1 MKLAIITDTHI
12 GIRNDS
18 PIFFENSVSFFRDV
32 FFPYCKN
39 QNINEV
45 LHLGDFVDRRK
56 YININIL
63 AETRKKI
70 LAPMKDQ
77 GIHMDLI
84 LGNHDCYFKN
94 TNTINTPKEIFACFD
109 NVNVIEA
116 PVIKDYDG
124 YCIGMMPWITKEN
137 VEESKRFIKDA
148 ACRTLAGHFEID
160 GREVLRGIRHEG
172 GMPSSLFKKYDM
184 VMSGHFHIRSY
195 EDNISYFGTPYQL
208 YMSDLNEQKGFH
220 VLDTSTGEIEFVE
233 NPRQMF
239 RQYIYDDTGKNK
251 ESILSADYTEAKN
264 CFVKIF
270 VKQKRHQSVLDQMME
285 KLYNIGVYGITIAED
300 SHEEESTDTN
310 VDLSQDTFSLIGT
323 EIDNMELSQD
333 KTKLKSLIKDIYIE
347 SQHR

>member
-1 MKLAIITDTHI
+1 MKLAVICDTHI

-18 PIFFENSVSFFRDV
+18 PIYFENSVSFFKNV
-32 FFPYCKN
+32 FYPYCESN
-39 QNINEV
+39 GITQI
-45 LHLGDFVDRRK
+45 LHLGDFFDRRK

-63 AETRKKI
+63 SETRKQI
-70 LAPMKDQ
+70 LAPMKEM

-94 TNTINTPKEIFACFD
+94 TNSVNAPREMFSCFD
-109 NVNVIEA
+109 NIEVIET
-116 PVIKDYDG
+116 PVIKNYDG
-124 YCIGMMPWITKEN
+124 YCIGLVPWITKEN
-137 VEESKRFIKDA
+137 VEEAKKFIKDA

-172 GMPSSLFKKYDM
+172 GMPSSMFKKYDM

-208 YMSDLNEQKGFH
+208 YMSDLNEHKGFH
-220 VLDTSTGEIEFVE
+220 VLDTATGEVEFVE

-239 RQYIYDDTGKNK
+239 RQYQYDDSKNK
-251 ESILSADYTEAKN
+251 EDILTHDYSEAKN

-270 VKQKRHQSVLDQMME
+270 VKQKKHPSVLEQMME
-285 KLYNIGVYGITIAED
+285 KLYNVGVYGITVAED
-300 SHEEESTDTN
+300 YTEEDAEAAEI
-310 VDLSQDTFSLIGT
+310 DLSQDTFSLINT
-323 EIDNMELSQD
+323 EIDVMELVQD
-333 KTKLKSLIKDIYIE
+333 KTKLKSLIKDIFIE

>member
-1 MKLAIITDTHI
+1 MKLAIVTDTHI

-18 PIFFENSVSFFRDV
+18 PIFFENAVSFFNDI

-39 QNINEV
+39 NNITKV
-45 LHLGDFVDRRK
+45 LHLGDFFDRRK

-63 AETRKKI
+63 SETRKKI
-70 LAPMKDQ
+70 LSPMQ
-77 GIHMDLI
+77 EHGIHMDLI

-94 TNTINTPKEIFACFD
+94 TNAINAPREMFACFD
-109 NVNVIEA
+109 NITVIEK
-116 PVIKDYDG
+116 PIINDYDG

-137 VEESKRFIKDA
+137 LEESKAFIKDA
-148 ACRTLAGHFEID
+148 SCRTLAGHFEID

-172 GMPSSLFKKYDM
+172 GMPSTLFKKYDI

-195 EDNISYFGTPYQL
+195 QDNISYFGTPYQL

-220 VLDTSTGEIEFVE
+220 VLDTSTGEIEFIE
-233 NPRQMF
+233 NPKQIF
-239 RQYIYDDTGKNK
+239 RQYFYDDTGKNK
-251 ESILSADYTEAKN
+251 ETILSENYTECKN

-270 VKQKRHQSVLDQMME
+270 VKQKKHQSVLDQLME
-285 KLYNIGVYGITIAED
+285 KIYSAGALGITIAED
-300 SHEEESTDTN
+300 NCEEESAETN
-310 VDLSQDTFSLIGT
+310 VDLSQDTFSLIST

-333 KTKLKSLIKDIYIE
+333 KIKLKSLIKDIFIE